1 MPQRSSSSFY
11 CILYRISHFSVRF
24 FVLSLLPYQSGWLNR
39 KTSLFIWKNQTYF
52 FLKSWNACQRTRPSF
67 HLEGSARWLCQALH
81 LDCRRL
87 LGLWV
92 SLVLDWEAGASALPP
107 YAAAR
112 QHGAVR
118 RARGLETFSS
128 SSPHQL
134 CDFTSRHWHSVRV
147 SCYHQHL
154 LVTKCH
160 QQEDTIISSRHY
172 TEHP

>member
-1 MPQRSSSSFY
+1 MP
-11 CILYRISHFSVRF
+11 
-24 FVLSLLPYQSGWLNR
+24 
-39 KTSLFIWKNQTYF
+39 
-52 FLKSWNACQRTRPSF
+52 
-67 HLEGSARWLCQALH
+67 GSAPGLPPAPWE
-81 LDCRRL
+81 L
-87 LGLWV
+87 LRA

-112 QHGAVR
+112 QHGAVC
-118 RARGLETFSS
+118 RARGLETISS

-160 QQEDTIISSRHY
+160 QQEDTIISSRHH
-172 TEHP
+172 TERPQMGFILITRKFIRNAESRASPPGPLYQSLHSSKMPRRFTHTVRFEDPAV